1 MRAVWQRVLTA
12 SVKVEGSTVG
22 KINKG
27 ALVLLGIEKNDS
39 EQDIAY
45 IADKCVH
52 LRLFEDEKG
61 KFNHSTMDIKGEIL
75 LVSQFTLYGDCRKGR
90 RPSFSEAA
98 LPEDARTLYE
108 RTVERIRD
116 YGIHVE
122 TGKFQADMEISLIN
136 YGPVTVIL
144 DSKRHF

>member
-108 RTVERIRD
+108 ITVERIRD